1 MFQTRRHPLPQ
12 RFVARELYND
22 IQAITR
28 TNTTQP
34 PLEIAA

>member
-1 MFQTRRHPLPQ
+1 LK

-22 IQAITR
+22 IQSITR
-28 TNTTQP
+28 ANTIRP